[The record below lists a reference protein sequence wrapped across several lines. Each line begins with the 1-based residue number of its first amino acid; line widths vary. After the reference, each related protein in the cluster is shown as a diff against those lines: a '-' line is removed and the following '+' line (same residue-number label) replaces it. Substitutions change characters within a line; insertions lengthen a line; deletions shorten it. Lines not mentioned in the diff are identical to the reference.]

1 MIPAMP
7 MQIIAG
13 GGPSLEA
20 LGEDSG
26 AEEDE
31 PCCEDS
37 PMGAE
42 LAIIIDHQALE
53 KNSKA
58 RDMSVV
64 LMCILGWVGGFDE
77 IRKER
82 KDVFF

>member
-1 MIPAMP
+1 MP

-13 GGPSLEA
+13 GEPPPEA
-20 LGEDSG
+20 LGEGSE
-26 AEEDE
+26 AEADE

-37 PMGAE
+37 PTGAE
-42 LAIIIDHQALE
+42 LAIIIDHRSLE

-64 LMCILGWVGGFDE
+64 VMCTLS
-77 IRKER
+77 
-82 KDVFF
+82 